1 MRSKWYKYGLVLL
14 GLVLLV
20 VYGRWDPAS
29 QALFPRCPVRHY
41 TGWLCPGCGS
51 QRALHALL
59 HGAWLKA
66 WQLHPLL
73 LLSLPYLLLGAIVDL
88 VRQPSARLLRWRRR
102 LYGKQAIYVVLAVI
116 LGYWLLRNLL

>member
-1 MRSKWYKYGLVLL
+1 MRSRWYKYGLWIV

-20 VYGRWDPAS
+20 IYGFWDPA
-29 QALFPRCPVRHY
+29 AHAVFPRCPVRQY

-59 HGAWLKA
+59 HGDWGHA

-73 LLSLPYLLLGAIVDL
+73 LLSLPYLALGLWLDQL
-88 VRQPSARLLRWRRR
+88 SRPSARLLRWRRR
-102 LYGKQAIYVVLAVI
+102 LYGPVASYLVLGLI
-116 LGYWLLRNLL
+116 LLYWLLRNLW

>member
-1 MRSKWYKYGLVLL
+1 MRNKWYKYGLALL
-14 GLVLLV
+14 GLSLLLV
-20 VYGRWDPAS
+20 YGSWDPAS
-29 QALFPRCPVRHY
+29 HALFPRCPVRHY

-59 HGAWLKA
+59 HGEWFRA

-73 LLSLPYLLLGAIVDL
+73 LLSLPYLLLGAILDQL
-88 VRQPSARLLRWRRR
+88 RRPSAQLLRWRQR
-102 LYGKQAIYVVLAVI
+102 LYGRRAIYVVLTVI